1 MVARYGYRWPFDLIP
16 GDPNPGGVVPG
27 PMARPNSKHL
37 AFSDFLI
44 SYLAL
49 AYL

>member
-1 MVARYGYRWPFDLIP
+1 MVARSGSRWPFDLIP
-16 GDPNPGGVVPG
+16 AGLLPA
-27 PMARPNSKHL
+27 PMARPNSNHL

>member
-1 MVARYGYRWPFDLIP
+1 MVARYGCRWPFDLIP
-16 GDPNPGGVVPG
+16 AGLVPG
-27 PMARPNSKHL
+27 PMARPNSNHL

-49 AYL
+49 AHL